1 MTSNKPYN
9 RSERV
14 EKQLLE
20 IISSIAI
27 KNIDLS
33 FLGFI
38 TFTDVDISPDLKNAK
53 IFFSVLNQKLPDD
66 ELEIEINRRKKAF
79 KKFLSPELHLRTTP
93 KIKFVNDKKLFL
105 QEKILSC
112 GITYLAN
119 NMPRSKTK
127 TFFGYETAK
136 TL

>member
-1 MTSNKPYN
+1 MTSNKPYT

-20 IISSIAI
+20 IISSIAL
-27 KNIDLS
+27 KNVDLS
-33 FLGFI
+33 SLGFI

-66 ELEIEINRRKKAF
+66 KLEIEINRKQKAF

-93 KIKFVNDKKLFL
+93 NIQFLNDKKLSY
-105 QEKILSC
+105 QEKIDSLLKDTTPDHNTSD
-112 GITYLAN
+112 N
-119 NMPRSKTK
+119 KS
-127 TFFGYETAK
+127 
-136 TL
+136 

>member
-1 MTSNKPYN
+1 MTSNKPYT

-14 EKQLLE
+14 EKQLLD
-20 IISSIAI
+20 IISSIAL

-33 FLGFI
+33 SLGFI

-66 ELEIEINRRKKAF
+66 KLEIEINRKQKAF

-93 KIKFVNDKKLFL
+93 NIKFVIDNKLSY
-105 QEKILSC
+105 QEKIDSLLKDTTLDQDISD
-112 GITYLAN
+112 N
-119 NMPRSKTK
+119 KSK
-127 TFFGYETAK
+127 
-136 TL
+136 

>member
-33 FLGFI
+33 SLGFI

-53 IFFSVLNQKLPDD
+53 IFFSVLNQKLPDG
-66 ELEIEINRRKKAF
+66 ELEIEINKRKKAF
-79 KKFLSPELHLRTTP
+79 KKVLSPELHLRTTP
-93 KIKFVNDKKLFL
+93 KIQFVNDKKLSY
-105 QEKILSC
+105 QEKIDSLLKDTS
-112 GITYLAN
+112 LDQNKSDN
-119 NMPRSKTK
+119 NS
-127 TFFGYETAK
+127 
-136 TL
+136 